1 MGSKRIQARR
11 DAYKKA
17 WKIRKA
23 ITSWWDESCVFEK
36 MLYLFNYK
44 RFEKKMLKKY
54 FFPDD
59 AKAVKK
65 FAR

>member
-1 MGSKRIQARR
+1 MGSKRIKARR
-11 DAYKKA
+11 DAYQKA
-17 WKIRKA
+17 WKIRRE
-23 ITSWWDESCVFEK
+23 ITSWWKNACVFK
-36 MLYLFNYK
+36 KALYLFNYK

-59 AKAVKK
+59 ADDVRK